1 MIRKFFYE
9 VIKSIFGPTVV
20 PDTIYVS
27 YNNIVHIMF
36 HIIWKTIWA
45 ISLRNI
51 ITENIR
57 F

>member
-51 ITENIR
+51 RTENIR

>member
-27 YNNIVHIMF
+27 CNNMSILNGQYHYETLEQKI
-36 HIIWKTIWA
+36 
-45 ISLRNI
+45 
-51 ITENIR
+51 
-57 F
+57 